1 MMDNM
6 EAKNESIGFARAH
19 RFIEKLCKQII
30 VSGRDNARINI
41 VFAGDYFEDHIRVA
55 GDLGRALC
63 KNGVLRSGHVID
75 ASMNEWVA
83 PYLENT
89 KENICQ
95 LFDLASG
102 GVLLVKDLPAVAERY
117 RGVLDA
123 FTEQV
128 QNCSGRL
135 CIILSGPLPT
145 MKMFLSNNRGLSAYF
160 AQVVLVEDERRKMVK
175 CPVCKENVLPGQPCA
190 NCGFQETAPN
200 FINKDDAMH
209 WENTVVNQYR
219 LKWLRSLSDFD
230 FDDSCRELVWYKGN
244 AAHVRVPYGVQK
256 IGAAFKKNQNLRHVT
271 LPSSVIE
278 IGHDA
283 FYLCKSLQ
291 TVDTPPNL
299 TTIHQGAFTYC
310 KSLTIKLPAS
320 VTEIG
325 EGAFAHVQAIYLD
338 KDNRRY
344 RIHQGMLIDEQKK
357 VLIATFSNGILSNIV
372 VPEYVER
379 IGDMAFM
386 RVGIHPNS
394 IKLPNGLKS
403 IGYMAMVNA
412 ACEPTLIPA
421 SVSQIGSSAFALY
434 CKDILLDTDNKF
446 FVKVNN
452 LLIEKESGR
461 ILSVCNKNAP
471 SIAIP
476 PVARRIDERA
486 FAFCDQLSEIEMTPA
501 IREIGVCAFQGC
513 KHLRRF
519 VIPNSVLR
527 IGYGAFTNCEGL
539 ETIYCEA
546 HTEPH
551 GWHKEWKEECSATVY
566 WGGEWKYIPA
576 PILNK

>member
-1 MMDNM
+1 
-6 EAKNESIGFARAH
+6 
-19 RFIEKLCKQII
+19 
-30 VSGRDNARINI
+30 
-41 VFAGDYFEDHIRVA
+41 
-55 GDLGRALC
+55 
-63 KNGVLRSGHVID
+63 
-75 ASMNEWVA
+75 MNEWVA

-102 GVLLVKDLPAVAERY
+102 GVLLVKDLPEAAERY
-117 RGVLDA
+117 RGVLEA

-128 QNCSGRL
+128 QNCSGKL
-135 CIILSGPLPT
+135 CIVLSGSLST
-145 MKMFLSNNRGLSAYF
+145 MKAFLSDNYALSTYF

-175 CPVCKENVLPGQPCA
+175 CPVCKEAVLPGQPCSS
-190 NCGFQETAPN
+190 CGFQEAVPN
-200 FINKDDAMH
+200 FVNKDDAMH
-209 WENTVVNQYR
+209 WENTVVQRYR
-219 LKWLRSLSDFD
+219 LKWLHSLSDFE
-230 FDDSCRELVWYKGN
+230 FDASCRELVRYKGN
-244 AAHVRVPYGVQK
+244 ASHVRVPYGVQK
-256 IGAAFKKNQNLRHVT
+256 IGAAFKKNQDLIHVT
-271 LPSSVIE
+271 LPNSVIE
-278 IGHDA
+278 IGQDA
-283 FYLCKSLQ
+283 FYSCKNLK
-291 TVDTPPNL
+291 TVDTPSNL
-299 TTIHQGAFTYC
+299 AKIQHGAFTYC

-320 VTEIG
+320 VTEIE

-338 KDNRRY
+338 RDNSRFRVY
-344 RIHQGMLIDEQKK
+344 QGMLIDEQKK

-434 CKDILLDTDNKF
+434 CKDILLDPDNKF

-452 LLIEKESGR
+452 LLIEKETGR
-461 ILSVCNKNAP
+461 ILSVCNKSVP
-471 SIAIP
+471 YIDIP
-476 PVARRIDERA
+476 PTARRIDERA
-486 FAFCDQLSEIEMTPA
+486 FAFCDQLSEIEITPA

-513 KHLRRF
+513 KRLRSL
-519 VIPNSVLR
+519 VIPKSVLK
-527 IGYGAFTNCEGL
+527 ISYGAFTNCESL
-539 ETIYCEA
+539 KAIYCEV
-546 HTEPH
+546 HTQPH
-551 GWHKEWKEECSATVY
+551 SWHDEWKEVCSATVY

-576 PILNK
+576 PILKK